1 MNKTIILAILIFW
14 AGWDIGYAAWILSDS
29 VCASILI
36 SLGIW
41 AGLMA
46 IIIGSFSDDS

>member
-1 MNKTIILAILIFW
+1 MTNKTIILAIPVFW
-14 AGWDIGYAAWILSDS
+14 AGWDIGYASWILSGS
-29 VCASILI
+29 VGASILI

-46 IIIGSFSDDS
+46 IIMER

>member
-1 MNKTIILAILIFW
+1 MTNKTIILVLV
-14 AGWDIGYAAWILSDS
+14 AGWDLGYAFRLSGSSAW
-29 VCASILI
+29 ASILI

-46 IIIGSFSDDS
+46 IIIGSFSDGS